1 MPREPLPPEVARY
14 LVERRVLVTTAEPGR
29 VIAAVLGDTI
39 AEIIQHRSAK
49 GWWCTCQQSFDCP
62 HIAAMQSVTCPD
74 PDRSDPA

>member
-49 GWWCTCQQSFDCP
+49 GWWCTCQLIRTGFCRDSMVWFPQ
-62 HIAAMQSVTCPD
+62 AAW
-74 PDRSDPA
+74 A